1 MPRARQS
8 PGPDLQGEPRADR
21 AIGRGGRGQ
30 TQAFAAA
37 LRRSFHHAAM
47 NTSRTVSRRRALRLW
62 LAGQATIL
70 VGAAAMSW
78 THSFIPMALAGSAA
92 LMLTLPLVK
101 ALATGRR
108 IRG

>member
-1 MPRARQS
+1 MK
-8 PGPDLQGEPRADR
+8 
-21 AIGRGGRGQ
+21 
-30 TQAFAAA
+30 
-37 LRRSFHHAAM
+37 
-47 NTSRTVSRRRALRLW
+47 TSRTASRRRPLRLW

-70 VGAAAMSW
+70 VGAAAMTM

-92 LMLTLPLVK
+92 LMLTVPLVK

>member
-1 MPRARQS
+1 
-8 PGPDLQGEPRADR
+8 
-21 AIGRGGRGQ
+21 
-30 TQAFAAA
+30 
-37 LRRSFHHAAM
+37 M
-47 NTSRTVSRRRALRLW
+47 NTPRNSSRRRTLRLW

-92 LMLTLPLVK
+92 LMMTVPLVK

-108 IRG
+108 TRR